1 MIGTDDM
8 NNLITGMLAAA
19 SMMIVSAAQAEVAII
34 VNNSV
39 SVPNI
44 SVDVAANI
52 FLGKV
57 NELPGGIRMVPIDQ
71 EDGQKVRAEFYS
83 KVVKKDAAQLNAY
96 WSRLIFTGKGEPP
109 KKMADNADVLALVAA
124 NPNIIGYV
132 DASAVNSSVKVLLRV
147 P

>member
-1 MIGTDDM
+1 M
-8 NNLITGMLAAA
+8 NKSIIKTMAVAASAIMLA
-19 SMMIVSAAQAEVAII
+19 SVSQAEIAII

-39 SVPNI
+39 SVPSI
-44 SVDVAANI
+44 SADEAANI

-71 EDGQKVRAEFYS
+71 EDGQKAHAEFYN

-132 DASAVNSSVKVLLRV
+132 DASAVTSSVKVLLRV

>member
-1 MIGTDDM
+1 M
-8 NNLITGMLAAA
+8 NKSIIKIMAVAASSIMLA
-19 SMMIVSAAQAEVAII
+19 SVSQAEIAII

-39 SVPNI
+39 SVPSI
-44 SVDVAANI
+44 SADVAANI

-71 EDGQKVRAEFYS
+71 EDGQKARAEFYN

-109 KKMADNADVLALVAA
+109 KKMTDNADVLALVAA

-132 DASAVNSSVKVLLRV
+132 DASAVNSSVKVLLSV

>member
-1 MIGTDDM
+1 M
-8 NNLITGMLAAA
+8 NNLIIGILAAA
-19 SMMIVSAAQAEVAII
+19 SMMVVSAVQAEVAII

-39 SVPNI
+39 SVQNI

-71 EDGQKVRAEFYS
+71 EDGQKVRAEFYA

>member
-1 MIGTDDM
+1 M
-8 NNLITGMLAAA
+8 NKSIIKTMAVAASAIMLA
-19 SMMIVSAAQAEVAII
+19 SVSQAEIAII

-39 SVPNI
+39 SVPSI
-44 SVDVAANI
+44 SADVAANI

-71 EDGQKVRAEFYS
+71 EDGQKAHAEFYS

-109 KKMADNADVLALVAA
+109 KKMADNGDVLALVAA

-132 DASAVNSSVKVLLRV
+132 DASAVNSTVKVLLRI